1 VLPVKAFAR
10 QGFDDVGGNLLLYF
24 DASADGEQKLD
35 KNKIVRARPAQI
47 RKCRIKSK
55 IIRIELITR
64 WKRSFGLAPAPTRAA
79 PTASS
84 TIFLNALVVGLRTV
98 IVTIGIL
105 LTYPADEA

>member
-1 VLPVKAFAR
+1 MRDTPSAGRPVLPGHILKHDHHVPPVKAFAR

-55 IIRIELITR
+55 IIRIELD
-64 WKRSFGLAPAPTRAA
+64 
-79 PTASS
+79 
-84 TIFLNALVVGLRTV
+84 NALEAIVRASARTDKSRTDRIEHNV
-98 IVTIGIL
+98 S
-105 LTYPADEA
+105 